1 MAETFPEEPTASE
14 PHLGKKNISVLLLAT
29 KWQFDTYGLSTINKS
44 LINNLRL
51 VDPEAKTIKITCA
64 VVEEEGQI
72 KDVDVSDAGK
82 SGVVLRGARRPMSKK
97 RQNKPELSWLDEHA
111 ATYYR
116 HLQDENFDFIIGH
129 APFLANGCF
138 NLKDLFRGREIPP
151 KIIIMFHDLP
161 KDENGD
167 VDNEMLSEWLNK
179 GDVVV
184 TVGKAVESEL
194 VPYI

>member
-1 MAETFPEEPTASE
+1 M
-14 PHLGKKNISVLLLAT
+14 AT

-97 RQNKPELSWLDEHA
+97 RRNKPELSWLDEHA

-138 NLKDLFRGREIPP
+138 NLKDLLRGREIPP
-151 KIIIMFHDLP
+151 KNNH
-161 KDENGD
+161 N
-167 VDNEMLSEWLNK
+167 
-179 GDVVV
+179 
-184 TVGKAVESEL
+184 
-194 VPYI
+194 VP